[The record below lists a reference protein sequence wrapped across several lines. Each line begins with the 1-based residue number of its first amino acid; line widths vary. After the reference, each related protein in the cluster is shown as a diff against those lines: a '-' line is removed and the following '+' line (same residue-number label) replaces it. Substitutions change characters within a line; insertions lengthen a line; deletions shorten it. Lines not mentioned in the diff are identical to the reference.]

1 MRLIGSMHLLPSG
14 SPDLPE
20 WVVNAYEWCE
30 ELVFESDPSTIID
43 HLCPTIGVSLKK
55 HLTPATWA
63 TLQTLWP
70 ESTNFPPIESVQ
82 PWAVSLFGTT
92 FSSSLSAGVEN
103 LFLQWAAEQSKQVYF
118 LESAE
123 ELVSTLDRAP
133 IDDVVQS
140 LELLAADLSAPQR
153 SIEAMYQAWI
163 TMDLAAMHDIAMQSP
178 MFQNPKLRQIIL
190 EGRNLAWVSMLLNK
204 MASPKRTLVA
214 VGALHLCGPGN
225 LLTLLGRD
233 AQHVYQK

>member
-1 MRLIGSMHLLPSG
+1 MRLMGSMHMLPST
-14 SPDLPE
+14 SPGLPE
-20 WVVNAYEWCE
+20 WVVNAYDWCE
-30 ELVFESDPSTIID
+30 ELVFESYPPAIIA
-43 HLCPTIGVSLKK
+43 HLCPTIGVDLKK
-55 HLTPATWA
+55 QLTPATWE

-70 ESTNFPPIESVQ
+70 KSENFPSIESVQ
-82 PWAVSLFGTT
+82 PWAVSLFSTT
-92 FSSSLSAGVEN
+92 FSSSLSVGVEN

-133 IDDVVQS
+133 VDDVIQS
-140 LELLAADLSAPQR
+140 LERLAADLSAPQR

-163 TMDLAAMHDIAMQSP
+163 AMDLAAMHDIAALSP
-178 MFQNPKLRQIIL
+178 MFQLPKLRQIIL
-190 EGRNLAWVSMLLNK
+190 EDRNLAWVSMLLNK

-225 LLTLLGRD
+225 LLTLLGRE
-233 AQHVYQK
+233 AQHIYQK